1 MTQKDTQDGND
12 PFDAR
17 KPAAAGKSAVA
28 STVRR
33 KAVSHFWLKAADS
46 TLPRKTSKENVRE
59 PYSKPTQVDEDEYP
73 KALERTLVQEL
84 GKLTP

>member
-1 MTQKDTQDGND
+1 MAMAFNV
-12 PFDAR
+12 R
-17 KPAAAGKSAVA
+17 KAVPAGKSTGAFNAEAQSSPV
-28 STVRR
+28 
-33 KAVSHFWLKAADS
+33 WGKAAGS